1 MKIKIDFESKNIINK
16 IKSDFPFFT
25 VHRIMDVTGWLY
37 FDSPNTPTIDKIKN
51 TLFRLVNDVKDDF
64 TLGTGGFDVNY
75 KNNNYNITFTVASFF
90 FSEKSERWDDETM
103 ENLTNLIKRVEL
115 TEIILNSNLMMLK
128 NNEKYLFFKKVCD
141 QFIESGSDYKYNK
154 KLGLL
159 FTKESD
165 VDTLTS
171 LYTLHFIGV
180 DKDYTL

>member
-1 MKIKIDFESKNIINK
+1 MRIQVDFKYKNIINK
-16 IKSDFPFFT
+16 IENGFPFFT
-25 VHRIMDVTGWLY
+25 VYRVMDVTGWQY
-37 FDSPNTPTIDKIKN
+37 FDSPNTPTIEKIKN

-103 ENLTNLIKRVEL
+103 ENLTDLIKTVEL
-115 TEIILNSNLMMLK
+115 TEVIFNSALMMLK
-128 NNEKYLFFKKVCD
+128 NNEKYLFFKRVCNE
-141 QFIESGSDYKYNK
+141 FIESGSDYKYDK

-159 FTKESD
+159 FTKEID
-165 VDTLTS
+165 VDT

-180 DKDYTL
+180 DKDFTL